1 MEAVFTALSLHLA
14 LSPMASLLAMPS
26 FSDANWSVIV
36 PTLTAVFAV
45 SRYFKYR
52 ESIKMTGALPGLA
65 VPWPNLSLIGFLW
78 NWPLGPGMY
87 MHWRHR
93 KSFYRRFN
101 SDVVAL
107 RPWLMGNPELYTN
120 NVDVLRQVAVGSH
133 KTSWWKPEEV
143 SSALSYWGPSV
154 FSVDGND
161 WRKHRRILG
170 AAFNSALYELVLSKS
185 MNLYDEMMAHE
196 RWNQVDNVD
205 IQALQPYT
213 FKFALMMVG
222 ICGLGMENISW
233 SMPPATEDGSMTLLE
248 ALRTS
253 VNEWLLYLVLPNWA
267 FSLPSARLRDTG
279 TAVRKMKQF
288 LNEQV
293 EKAKATSFDN
303 SAFSMLIKASE
314 AEGKLGLNNQELIGN
329 IFILLF
335 AGHETTAHTLAATL
349 ALLAI
354 HQDIQD
360 DVLAQI
366 ISEFGADG
374 RPGTV
379 EELYKLTKVNNAFME
394 TLRLFPSGHN
404 GIRQAHEDTIL
415 TVPKPLGEE
424 GTYPVAIQ
432 KGTMVNFDMI
442 GIHRNPRYFEDPEEY
457 RPSRWEGVSPDS
469 EQFTAFS
476 VGARAC
482 IGRKF
487 ATVEAHAFIALFLRD
502 WKVEPK
508 MKKGETTVEWRDRVM
523 EAKINLGLGVQ
534 DIPLLLTR
542 RS

>member
-1 MEAVFTALSLHLA
+1 
-14 LSPMASLLAMPS
+14 MASLLAS
-26 FSDANWSVIV
+26 LSNANWEILAS
-36 PTLTAVFAV
+36 TLTVVLIV
-45 SRYFKYR
+45 SRFFKYR
-52 ESIKMTGALPGLA
+52 ESVKMTGGLPGFA
-65 VPWPNLSLIGFLW
+65 VPWRNFFLIGTFW
-78 NWPLGPGMY
+78 NWPFGPGLT

-107 RPWLMGNPELYTN
+107 RPWLTSKPELYTN

-133 KTSWWKPEEV
+133 KTSWWKPEEA
-143 SSALSYWGPSV
+143 STALSYWGASV

-170 AAFNSALYELVLSKS
+170 SAFNPNLYDLVLSKS
-185 MNLYDEMMAHE
+185 MKLYDEMMSYE
-196 RWNQVDNVD
+196 QWNQADNVD

-213 FKFALMMVG
+213 FKFTLMMIG
-222 ICGLGMENISW
+222 LCGMGMDNISW
-233 SMPPATEDGSMTLLE
+233 AMPPAAEDGSMTLLE

-267 FSLPSARLRDTG
+267 FSLPSARIRNTG

-288 LNEQV
+288 MNEQV
-293 EKAKATSFDN
+293 EKVKAFPRDN
-303 SAFSMLIKASE
+303 SAFSMLVKASE
-314 AEGKLGLNNQELIGN
+314 AEGKFGLTNEELIGN

-335 AGHETTAHTLAATL
+335 AGHETTAQALATTIAH
-349 ALLAI
+349 LAI

-360 DVLAQI
+360 DVCAQI
-366 ISEFGADG
+366 ISILGMEG
-374 RPGTV
+374 RPSTV

-394 TLRLFPSGHN
+394 ALRLFPSGHL

-432 KGTMVNFDMI
+432 KGTMIIFDMV

-457 RPSRWEGVSPDS
+457 RPSRWDGISPDS
-469 EQFTAFS
+469 EKYTAFS

-487 ATVEAHAFIALFLRD
+487 ATVETYAFLALFLRD

-508 MKKGETTVEWRDRVM
+508 LNKGETKAEWKDRIM
-523 EAKINLGLGVQ
+523 EAKVNLGLGVQ
-534 DIPLLLTR
+534 DTPLLLTR